1 METVIQPRIKIVY
14 EGKDI
19 SQDISAYLISVDYT
33 DNASDESDEVSFT
46 VEDAFGQWRNE
57 WAPTKGDKLSMQI
70 GYDSEMLD
78 CGTFTVD
85 EIEMSGP
92 PDVVSIRA
100 LAASVT
106 NPLRTKKSKAYEK
119 QTLRQIATQVAG
131 QYGFKIVDNTNDG
144 KILDQVQIDRITQS
158 RESDLSFLK
167 RVAGDYGVM
176 FSLRD
181 TILVFTSVYD
191 IETAEAKD
199 TIDLLDLISYSVK
212 DKAVEVYKDA
222 TVKHKSTKTN
232 KVVESNVPTK
242 FIYGGEG
249 SGSGAKSADTLEVRV
264 KAENPKQA
272 ELKAKAKLH
281 KANSK
286 EKEGSFALPGN
297 PKLVAGNTFEL
308 TGMGNMSGMWSI
320 TKSTHKIDRSGA
332 YTTDIDAK
340 SVTK

>member
-1 METVIQPRIKIVY
+1 METVICPRVKIVY

-33 DNASDESDEVSFT
+33 DNATDESDEVSFT

-100 LAASVT
+100 LAASIS
-106 NPLRTKKSKAYEK
+106 NPLRTKQSKAYEK
-119 QTLRQIATQVAG
+119 QTLRQIATQIAG
-131 QYGFKIVDNTNDG
+131 RYGYKIVDNTNDG

-158 RESDLSFLK
+158 RESDLSFLR

-181 TILVFTSVYD
+181 TSLVFTSIYD
-191 IETAEAKD
+191 LETAEAKD
-199 TIDLLDLISYSVK
+199 TIDRLDLISYSVK
-212 DKAVEVYKDA
+212 DKAVAVYKDA

-249 SGSGAKSADTLEVRV
+249 GSGAKSADTLQVRV

-308 TGMGNMSGMWSI
+308 TGMGNMSGKWSI

-340 SVTK
+340 SVSK